1 MDFLPKTS
9 TMASSPEGAA
19 VVDAYKKAL
28 ATAATV
34 SAYAMLAR
42 GMARELLP
50 DEMRAAVRWAAAF
63 VRSRYSAPEKQRH
76 TIVIRRVL
84 GGVGLGGGYNENDL
98 FDAALTYLA
107 TKINP
112 QSMSR
117 LCLARTRNKE
127 PGGSASWSTLLSM
140 ENGGSTTDTFQ
151 GVEFRWTSIES
162 GGDGGKSRAQESLEL
177 SFDAEHTE
185 TALHK
190 YVPFIMSKAEEL
202 RLRDRALKIFLN
214 ESSSWRGIIHH
225 HPATFDTLAMEPS
238 MKQAVMDDLD
248 RFLKRKEYYRRIG
261 KAWKR
266 GYLLYGPP
274 GTGKSSLVAAM
285 ANYLRFNLYDLDFS
299 GVYDN
304 SCLQRLLMDMPN
316 KSILVI
322 EDIDCS
328 FDTMSREKDGKLRQ
342 ATDTDTDTDEDGDDY
357 DDVGARGY
365 FRGRERNK
373 MTLSGLLNVIDG
385 LWSTTGEERV
395 IVFTTNYKDRLDRA
409 LLRPGRM
416 DMHVYMGH
424 CGWEAFKTLAR
435 NYHLVDDHALFPEIK
450 ELLAAVEVTPAEV
463 SEMLLRSEDV
473 DVALRVL
480 MEFLKVRRSKTNDK
494 QQNDGITN

>member
-1 MDFLPKTS
+1 
-9 TMASSPEGAA
+9 
-19 VVDAYKKAL
+19 
-28 ATAATV
+28 
-34 SAYAMLAR
+34 MLAR

-50 DEMRAAVRWAAAF
+50 DRLCAAVRWGAAF
-63 VRSRYSAPEKQRH
+63 VRSRFGARQKERR

-84 GGVGLGGGYNENDL
+84 GGGYIEDGL

-112 QSMSR
+112 QTMNR
-117 LCLARTRNKE
+117 LCLARTRKRE
-127 PGGSASWSTLLSM
+127 HDGSDTCSTLLSM
-140 ENGGSTTDTFQ
+140 ENGGSTTDSFQ
-151 GVEFRWTSIES
+151 GVEFRWTSMES
-162 GGDGGKSRAQESLEL
+162 GGNDGNSRGKEFLEL

-185 TALHK
+185 TAIHK
-190 YVPFIMSKAEEL
+190 YVPFIMSAAEEL
-202 RLRDRALKIFLN
+202 RLRDRSLKIFLN
-214 ESSSWRGIIHH
+214 QGSSW
-225 HPATFDTLAMEPS
+225 
-238 MKQAVMDDLD
+238 
-248 RFLKRKEYYRRIG
+248 KRKEYYRRIG

-285 ANYLRFNLYDLDFS
+285 ANYLRFNLYDLDLS

-304 SCLQRLLMDMPN
+304 SHLQRLLIDMSN

-328 FDTMSREKDGKLRQ
+328 FDTMSREDRKRIP
-342 ATDTDTDTDEDGDDY
+342 A
-357 DDVGARGY
+357 GA
-365 FRGRERNK
+365 
-373 MTLSGLLNVIDG
+373 LNFIDG
-385 LWSTTGEERV
+385 LWSTCGEERV

-424 CGWEAFKTLAR
+424 CSWEAFRTLAR
-435 NYHLVDDHALFPEIK
+435 NYHLVEDHVLFPEIR
-450 ELLAAVEVTPAEV
+450 ELLSMVEVTPAEV

-473 DVALRVL
+473 NVALQVL
-480 MEFLKVRRSKTNDK
+480 MEFLRGRRCKTNEVVNDK
-494 QQNDGITN
+494 NGSIAG

>member
-1 MDFLPKTS
+1 
-9 TMASSPEGAA
+9 MASSAEGAA

-28 ATAATV
+28 ATAASV

-50 DEMRAAVRWAAAF
+50 DELRAAVRWGAAF
-63 VRSRYSAPEKQRH
+63 VRSRFSAPEKERH
-76 TIVIRRVL
+76 AIVIRRVL
-84 GGVGLGGGYNENDL
+84 GGGYNEDDL

-117 LCLARTRNKE
+117 LCLARTRKRE
-127 PGGSASWSTLLSM
+127 PDGSGSCSTLLSM

-162 GGDGGKSRAQESLEL
+162 GGNDGNNRGKECLEL

-190 YVPFIMSKAEEL
+190 YVPFITSTAEEL

-214 ESSSWRGIIHH
+214 QGSSWKGINHH
-225 HPATFDTLAMEPS
+225 HPATFDTLAMDPS
-238 MKQAVMDDLD
+238 VKQAVIDDLD

-285 ANYLRFNLYDLDFS
+285 ANYLRGCS
-299 GVYDN
+299 
-304 SCLQRLLMDMPN
+304 STCPT
-316 KSILVI
+316 SLVI

-328 FDTMSREKDGKLRQ
+328 FDTMSREDRKVSH
-342 ATDTDTDTDEDGDDY
+342 ATYTDDEDDEY
-357 DDVGARGY
+357 DHARARGY
-365 FRGRERNK
+365 PPERERK
-373 MTLSGLLNVIDG
+373 ITLSGLLNFIDG
-385 LWSTTGEERV
+385 LWSTCGEERV

-424 CGWEAFKTLAR
+424 CGWEAFRTLAG
-435 NYHLVDDHALFPEIK
+435 NYHLVDDHALFPEIR
-450 ELLAAVEVTPAEV
+450 ELLSVVEVTPAEV

-480 MEFLKVRRSKTNDK
+480 IEFLQQRRCKTNEE
-494 QQNDGITN
+494 TMVAS